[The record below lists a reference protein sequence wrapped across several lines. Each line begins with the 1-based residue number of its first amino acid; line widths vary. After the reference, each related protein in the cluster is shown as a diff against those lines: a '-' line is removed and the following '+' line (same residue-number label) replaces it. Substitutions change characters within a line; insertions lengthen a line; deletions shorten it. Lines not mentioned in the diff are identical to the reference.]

1 MRTLSCQR
9 CFEVF
14 IDWSQR
20 EKLFYFL
27 LAPHGQFFLLAVCRR
42 VSTFYIAMKKA
53 NRKGNE
59 DKELRDIQ
67 SGIPSFTGWK
77 TAEGCRSEYHG
88 IDLLKGCRYLAHSR
102 FALPLRRKML

>member
-1 MRTLSCQR
+1 M
-9 CFEVF
+9 
-14 IDWSQR
+14 
-20 EKLFYFL
+20 KLFYFW

-77 TAEGCRSEYHG
+77 IAEGCRSEYHG
-88 IDLLKGCRYLAHSR
+88 IDLQKGCRYLSHSR
-102 FALPLRRKML
+102 FALPLRRKMAGS

>member
-1 MRTLSCQR
+1 L
-9 CFEVF
+9 VF

-20 EKLFYFL
+20 EKLFTFCL
-27 LAPHGQFFLLAVCRR
+27 PPHGQFFLLAVCRR

-67 SGIPSFTGWK
+67 SGIPSFQDGK
-77 TAEGCRSEYHG
+77 
-88 IDLLKGCRYLAHSR
+88 
-102 FALPLRRKML
+102 LRKAAGLNVTE